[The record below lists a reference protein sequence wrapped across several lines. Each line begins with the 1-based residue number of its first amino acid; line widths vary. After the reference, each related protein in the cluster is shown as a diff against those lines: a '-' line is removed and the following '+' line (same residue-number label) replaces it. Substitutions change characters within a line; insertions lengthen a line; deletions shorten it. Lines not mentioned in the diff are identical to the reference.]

1 MSEKK
6 SSKGIKDIAYTLL
19 DKLGSWL
26 LIVVIAIIMTF
37 SSDKFLTSANF
48 INVLRQVAVVL
59 IAAIGISF
67 VILGGGFD
75 LSTGMNATFAGCNAA
90 LLMKNLGWS
99 VPAAIL
105 AAVFIGVVLGTLNGL
120 VVTYLKVPPFIATL
134 GMQYIIQGLIFIT
147 TNSMPINGLPES
159 FNVFGRGY
167 VGVIPV
173 PVIIMLIFVAIGQV
187 ILKYTKFGR
196 SVIAVGENETAAK
209 LSGLNVNIT
218 KVAMYSFCGFCVAC
232 AGIVL
237 ASRMSSGQP
246 SSGGDMALQGIAAVY
261 IGGTFKGSIINTMAG
276 TLVWG
281 FMNNALNLLN
291 VDAYWQKVVL
301 GIIIIAAVLFDTFRA
316 NLAAKQKK

>member
-147 TNSMPINGLPES
+147 TNSMPICGSLDIISGQYGEPYSIEIQM
-159 FNVFGRGY
+159 
-167 VGVIPV
+167 GVIHMDMP
-173 PVIIMLIFVAIGQV
+173 A
-187 ILKYTKFGR
+187 
-196 SVIAVGENETAAK
+196 
-209 LSGLNVNIT
+209 
-218 KVAMYSFCGFCVAC
+218 SF
-232 AGIVL
+232 
-237 ASRMSSGQP
+237 M
-246 SSGGDMALQGIAAVY
+246 AAVS
-261 IGGTFKGSIINTMAG
+261 TTLKGVCF
-276 TLVWG
+276 L
-281 FMNNALNLLN
+281 
-291 VDAYWQKVVL
+291 
-301 GIIIIAAVLFDTFRA
+301 
-316 NLAAKQKK
+316 